1 MRGRLIGVIALG
13 GLGLG
18 LFQGHSQGFSQNPPA
33 PPAARAPAQA
43 DMAAETQAGITKY
56 CTTCHNERVRTAG
69 LSLDAAGVARPGDD
83 AETWE
88 KVLRQ
93 VRAGTM
99 PPPGA
104 VRPPP
109 AFYTRAAAHLARE
122 LEASAAA
129 RPNPGSLPLAHRLTR
144 TEYANAIRDLLALPD
159 LPKELDYATL
169 LPADNASSGFDNLAD
184 TLFVSPATMERYLAA
199 ARKISRAAV
208 GDPDMGV
215 LVNTHMTPVRQPQD
229 GRNEELPF
237 GTRGGL
243 EIDGYFPLDGEY
255 EFKVQTAGVSAEVHQ
270 LEVTVDGERK
280 AITNVSRRAG
290 VPAGPGV
297 AAGEDAP
304 NQSAFRFAV
313 AAGPRSVGVA
323 FLQRSE
329 ALSEAALRPPGR
341 NRGALPSVVSVT
353 ITGPFNATGPGDTP
367 SRRRLFVCRPSTGDA
382 RSGQGPDADE
392 ESACADR
399 ILTRLLRR
407 AYRRDATA
415 EDLRLV
421 RRFYDAGRAE
431 RDFDLG
437 IQRALERVL
446 VSPQFLF
453 RIEQE
458 SAGAAPGSVYRVTD
472 FELASRLSFFLWSS
486 MPDDELLD
494 TAAAGT
500 LRQPEVLRRQVNRML
515 ADPRSR
521 SLVTNFAA
529 QWLFLRDVETK
540 EPDVYLFRDFDEGVR
555 AAFARETELFL
566 DSILRPSTLQQAQG
580 RPEQSRGTTAAQGAP
595 STVDGS
601 TPLTVDPEQGRRVE
615 GRDNRSVLDLL
626 TADYTFLNEA
636 LAKHY
641 GIPHITGSH
650 FRRVALPAGSPRR
663 GLLGHGSILSV
674 TSYSTR
680 TSPVLRGKYVLEN
693 LLASPPPPPPPDV
706 PSLATERSGQPL
718 SMKEAMQL
726 HRASPACAGCH
737 AKMDPIG
744 FALENF
750 DAIGRWRGEENGRP
764 LDVSS
769 ALPDGT
775 VVDGVE
781 GVRRL
786 VLSDPSLF
794 VEAMTGKLL
803 MYALRRNIQHY
814 DQPAIRIIARE
825 SARQNYTFAS
835 LVLGVVSGVPFQ
847 SRMAPRA
854 SQ

>member
-1 MRGRLIGVIALG
+1 MARRRFIAG
-13 GLGLG
+13 IAFAGLGWA
-18 LFQGHSQGFSQNPPA
+18 LFIAHSQGFSQNTA
-33 PPAARAPAQA
+33 GARAGTPAAITENAPDAG
-43 DMAAETQAGITKY
+43 AETQAAIAKY
-56 CTTCHNERVRTAG
+56 CTTCHNERLKTAG
-69 LSLDAAGVARPGDD
+69 LVLNPMDVARAGDQSD
-83 AETWE
+83 IWE

-93 VRAGTM
+93 LRAGTM

-104 VRPPP
+104 PRPPQ
-109 AFYTRAAAHLARE
+109 AFYARAAGYLARE

-144 TEYANAIRDLLALPD
+144 TEYANVVRDLLALPD

-199 ARKISRAAV
+199 ALKISRVAV
-208 GDPDMGV
+208 GDPGMGA
-215 LVNTHMTPVRQPQD
+215 LVNTHLTPVRQSQE
-229 GRNEELPF
+229 GRNEALPF

-243 EIDGYFPLDGEY
+243 HIDGYFPLDAEY
-255 EFKVQTAGVSAEVHQ
+255 EFKVETAGLGADVHQ
-270 LEVTVDGERK
+270 LEISIDGERK
-280 AITNVSRRAG
+280 AITNVSRRPG
-290 VPAGPGV
+290 VPA
-297 AAGEDAP
+297 ADAGDDAP
-304 NQSAFRFAV
+304 NNQGKFRFAV
-313 AAGPRSVGVA
+313 PAGPRSVGVA
-323 FLQRSE
+323 FVERSE
-329 ALSEAALRPPGR
+329 ALSEAPLRPPGR

-367 SRRRLFVCRPSTGDA
+367 SRRRLFVCRPSTREA
-382 RSGQGPDADE
+382 RSGQVPDARE

-399 ILTRLLRR
+399 ILTTLLRR
-407 AYRRDATA
+407 AYRRNVTA
-415 EDLRLV
+415 DDLRRV
-421 RRFYDAGRAE
+421 RHFYEAGRAE

-458 SAGAAPGSVYRVTD
+458 PAGAAPGSVHRITE

-486 MPDDELLD
+486 IPDDELLD
-494 TAAAGT
+494 AAAAGT
-500 LRQPEVLRRQVNRML
+500 LRQPEVLRRQVTRML

-540 EPDVYLFRDFDEGVR
+540 EPDVYLFRDFDESVR
-555 AAFARETELFL
+555 AAFVRETELFL
-566 DSILRPSTLQQAQG
+566 DSILRPS
-580 RPEQSRGTTAAQGAP
+580 E
-595 STVDGS
+595 
-601 TPLTVDPEQGRRVE
+601 
-615 GRDNRSVLDLL
+615 NRSVLELL
-626 TADYTFLNEA
+626 TADYTFLNEP

-641 GIPHITGSH
+641 GIPNITGSH
-650 FRRVALPAGSPRR
+650 FRRVTLPKGSPRR
-663 GLLGHGSILSV
+663 GLLGHGSILSI

-680 TSPVLRGKYVLEN
+680 TSAVLRGKYVLEN
-693 LLASPPPPPPPDV
+693 LLASPPPPPPADV
-706 PSLATERSGQPL
+706 PSLNTERSGKPL

-726 HRASPACAGCH
+726 HRASPGCAGCH

-750 DAIGRWRGEENGRP
+750 DALGRYRAEENGRT
-764 LDVSS
+764 LEVTS

-775 VVDGVE
+775 IVDGVE
-781 GVRRL
+781 GVRQL
-786 VLSDPSLF
+786 VLRDPALF

-803 MYALRRNIQHY
+803 MYALTRNIQRY
-814 DQPAIRIIARE
+814 DQPTIRVIARE

-835 LVLGVVSGVPFQ
+835 LVLGVVNSVPFQ
-847 SRMAPRA
+847 SRMAQAAPR
-854 SQ
+854 

>member
-1 MRGRLIGVIALG
+1 MARRRLIAGIAFA

-18 LFQGHSQGFSQNPPA
+18 LFQGPSQSFTRNSQAFSQNPPD
-33 PPAARAPAQA
+33 ARAETQA
-43 DMAAETQAGITKY
+43 AAAAETQAAITKY
-56 CTTCHNERVRTAG
+56 CTTCHNERLKTAG
-69 LSLDAAGVARPGDD
+69 LVLDPAAVARPGDQS
-83 AETWE
+83 ETWE

-93 VRAGTM
+93 LRAGTM

-104 VRPPP
+104 ARPPQ

-144 TEYANAIRDLLALPD
+144 TEYGNVIRDLLALPD

-169 LPADNASSGFDNLAD
+169 LPGDNASSGFDNLAD

-199 ARKISRAAV
+199 ARKISRVAV
-208 GDPDMGV
+208 GDPEMGA
-215 LVNTHMTPVRQPQD
+215 LVNTHITPVRQPQE

-243 EIDGYFPLDGEY
+243 EIDGYFPLDGDY
-255 EFKVQTAGVSAEVHQ
+255 EFKVQTAGVSGDVHQ
-270 LEVTVDGERK
+270 LEISIDGERK
-280 AITNVSRRAG
+280 AITSVSRTPGA
-290 VPAGPGV
+290 PAGG
-297 AAGEDAP
+297 DAP
-304 NQSAFRFAV
+304 NQGAFRFAV
-313 AAGPRSVGVA
+313 PAGARSVGVA
-323 FLQRSE
+323 FLERSE
-329 ALSEAALRPPGR
+329 ALSEAPLRPPGR
-341 NRGALPSVVSVT
+341 NRGALPSVASVT
-353 ITGPFNATGPGDTP
+353 ITGPFNPTGPGDTP
-367 SRRRLFVCRPSTGDA
+367 SRRRLFVCRPAS
-382 RSGQGPDADE
+382 ADE

-399 ILTRLLRR
+399 ILTTLLRR
-407 AYRRDATA
+407 AYRRDVTA
-415 EDLRLV
+415 DDLGRV
-421 RRFYDAGRAE
+421 RRFYEAGRAE
-431 RDFDLG
+431 RDFELG

-458 SAGAAPGSVYRVTD
+458 AAGAAPGSVYSVGD

-486 MPDDELLD
+486 IPDDELLD
-494 TAAAGT
+494 AARAGT
-500 LRQPEVLRRQVNRML
+500 LRQPDVLRRQVNRML

-566 DSILRPSTLQQAQG
+566 DSILRPSTD
-580 RPEQSRGTTAAQGAP
+580 AQGAP
-595 STVDGS
+595 STV
-601 TPLTVDPEQGRRVE
+601 E
-615 GRDNRSVLDLL
+615 GRENRSVLDLM
-626 TADYTFLNEA
+626 TADYTFLNEP
-636 LAKHY
+636 LARHY

-650 FRRVALPAGSPRR
+650 FRRVTLPEGSPRR
-663 GLLGHGSILSV
+663 GLLGHGSILSI

-706 PSLATERSGQPL
+706 PSLDTERSGQPL
-718 SMKEAMQL
+718 SMKEAMQR
-726 HRASPACAGCH
+726 HRANPSCAGCH

-750 DAIGRWRGEENGRP
+750 DAIGRWRAEQNGRP

-775 VVDGVE
+775 MVDGVE

-786 VLSDPSLF
+786 VLSDPALF

-814 DQPAIRIIARE
+814 DQPAIRVIARE
-825 SARQNYTFAS
+825 SARQNYTFGS

-847 SRMAPRA
+847 SRLAQGAP
-854 SQ
+854 Q

>member
-1 MRGRLIGVIALG
+1 MPRRRLIAVIAFA

-18 LFQGHSQGFSQNPPA
+18 LYQGPSQGFSQNPQN
-33 PPAARAPAQA
+33 PPASRAETPAA
-43 DMAAETQAGITKY
+43 VTAETQAGIAKY
-56 CTTCHNERVRTAG
+56 CTTCHNDRVKTAG
-69 LSLDAAGVARPGDD
+69 LTLDPAGVARPGDQS
-83 AETWE
+83 ETWE

-93 VRAGTM
+93 LRAGTM

-104 VRPPP
+104 ARPPQ

-144 TEYANAIRDLLALPD
+144 TEYANAIRDLLALPH
-159 LPKELDYATL
+159 LPKELDYEML

-184 TLFVSPATMERYLAA
+184 TLFVSPASMERYLAA
-199 ARKISRAAV
+199 AQKISRAAV
-208 GDPDMGV
+208 GDPEIGV
-215 LVNTHMTPVRQPQD
+215 LVNTHITPVRQPQD

-255 EFKVQTAGVSAEVHQ
+255 EFKVQTGGASAEVHQ
-270 LEVTVDGERK
+270 LEISIDGERK
-280 AITNVSRRAG
+280 AVTNVTRRAG
-290 VPAGPGV
+290 VPAAADA
-297 AAGEDAP
+297 AAGEEVP
-304 NQSAFRFAV
+304 NQTAFRFAV
-313 AAGPRSVGVA
+313 PAGPRSVGVA
-323 FLQRSE
+323 FVQRSE
-329 ALSEAALRPPGR
+329 ALSESPLRPPGR

-353 ITGPFNATGPGDTP
+353 ITGPFKATGPGDTP
-367 SRRRLFVCRPSTGDA
+367 TRRRLFTCRPASVA
-382 RSGQGPDADE
+382 E

-399 ILTRLLRR
+399 ILTTLLRR
-407 AYRRDATA
+407 AYRRNVTA
-415 EDLRLV
+415 DDLRLV
-421 RRFYDAGRAE
+421 RRFYEAGRAE

-458 SAGAAPGSVYRVTD
+458 AAGVTSGSVYRVSD

-486 MPDDELLD
+486 IPDDELLD
-494 TAAAGT
+494 AAARGT
-500 LRQPEVLRRQVNRML
+500 LRQPDVLRRQVNRML
-515 ADPRSR
+515 EDSRSR

-566 DSILRPSTLQQAQG
+566 DSILR
-580 RPEQSRGTTAAQGAP
+580 E
-595 STVDGS
+595 
-601 TPLTVDPEQGRRVE
+601 
-615 GRDNRSVLDLL
+615 NRSVLDLM
-626 TADYTFLNEA
+626 TADYSFLNEP

-650 FRRVALPAGSPRR
+650 FRRVTLPKDSPRR
-663 GLLGHGSILSV
+663 GLLGQGSILSV

-718 SMKEAMQL
+718 SMKDAMQL
-726 HRASPACAGCH
+726 HRASPTCAGCH

-750 DAIGRWRGEENGRP
+750 DAIGRWRGDQNGQP

-775 VVDGVE
+775 TVDGVE

-786 VLSDPSLF
+786 VLRDPALF

-803 MYALRRNIQHY
+803 MYALGRNIQHY
-814 DQPAIRIIARE
+814 DQPAIRVIARDA
-825 SARQNYTFAS
+825 ARQNYTFGS

-847 SRMAPRA
+847 SRMAQAAP
-854 SQ
+854 Q

>member
-1 MRGRLIGVIALG
+1 MAVSTCSGLRYTWPPCARRLIAGIAFA

-18 LFQGHSQGFSQNPPA
+18 LFLGHSQGFSQNPPEPA
-33 PPAARAPAQA
+33 PNRPRPLRRTRPTPAPKRRRRIA
-43 DMAAETQAGITKY
+43 KY
-56 CTTCHNERVRTAG
+56 CATCHNERLRTAG
-69 LSLDAAGVARPGDD
+69 LALDPAGVARPGDQS
-83 AETWE
+83 ETWE

-93 VRAGTM
+93 LRAGTM

-104 VRPPP
+104 ARPPQ
-109 AFYTRAAAHLARE
+109 AFYTRAAAYLARE

-144 TEYANAIRDLLALPD
+144 TEYGNVIRDLLALPD

-199 ARKISRAAV
+199 ARKISRVAV
-208 GDPDMGV
+208 GDPEMGV
-215 LVNTHMTPVRQPQD
+215 LVNTHITPVRQPQD

-255 EFKVQTAGVSAEVHQ
+255 EFKVADGRRRGATSISWRSASTASARPSRTSRGGQ
-270 LEVTVDGERK
+270 
-280 AITNVSRRAG
+280 AFRRAG
-290 VPAGPGV
+290 RCAEPGRLPLRRAGGAAQRGRRLPGAQRGAV
-297 AAGEDAP
+297 RGSAA
-304 NQSAFRFAV
+304 
-313 AAGPRSVGVA
+313 AAGPEPWRPALGRVGDHHRSV
-323 FLQRSE
+323 QRD
-329 ALSEAALRPPGR
+329 G
-341 NRGALPSVVSVT
+341 
-353 ITGPFNATGPGDTP
+353 
-367 SRRRLFVCRPSTGDA
+367 SRRHAQPPAAVRVPA
-382 RSGQGPDADE
+382 RQRRAE

-399 ILTRLLRR
+399 ILTTLLRR
-407 AYRRDATA
+407 AYRRDVTA
-415 EDLRLV
+415 DDLRRV
-421 RRFYDAGRAE
+421 RRFYEAGRAE

-458 SAGAAPGSVYRVTD
+458 PAGAAPGSVYRVSD

-486 MPDDELLD
+486 IPDDELLD
-494 TAAAGT
+494 AAAAGT
-500 LRQPEVLRRQVNRML
+500 LRQPDVLRRQVNRML

-555 AAFARETELFL
+555 AAFVRETELFL
-566 DSILRPSTLQQAQG
+566 DSILR
-580 RPEQSRGTTAAQGAP
+580 E
-595 STVDGS
+595 
-601 TPLTVDPEQGRRVE
+601 
-615 GRDNRSVLDLL
+615 NRSVLDLM
-626 TADYTFLNEA
+626 TADYTFLNEP

-650 FRRVALPAGSPRR
+650 FRRVTLPKGSPRR
-663 GLLGHGSILSV
+663 GLLGHGSILSI

-680 TSPVLRGKYVLEN
+680 TSAVLRGKYVLEN

-706 PSLATERSGQPL
+706 PSLNTERSGQPL

-726 HRASPACAGCH
+726 HRANPACAGCH

-750 DAIGRWRGEENGRP
+750 DATRAVARRGERP
-764 LDVSS
+764 
-769 ALPDGT
+769 
-775 VVDGVE
+775 
-781 GVRRL
+781 
-786 VLSDPSLF
+786 
-794 VEAMTGKLL
+794 
-803 MYALRRNIQHY
+803 
-814 DQPAIRIIARE
+814 
-825 SARQNYTFAS
+825 SARR
-835 LVLGVVSGVPFQ
+835 VE
-847 SRMAPRA
+847 RA
-854 SQ
+854 AGRHDG

>member
-1 MRGRLIGVIALG
+1 
-13 GLGLG
+13 LGLS
-18 LFQGHSQGFSQNPPA
+18 LDSSQGFSQNPPDA
-33 PPAARAPAQA
+33 RRAAPAAVTQSPP
-43 DMAAETQAGITKY
+43 DVAAETQAAITKY

-69 LSLDAAGVARPGDD
+69 LVLDPEGVAHPGEQ

-93 VRAGTM
+93 LRAGTM

-109 AFYTRAAAHLARE
+109 AFYTRAAAYFATE

-129 RPNPGSLPLAHRLTR
+129 RPNPGSIPLAHRLTR
-144 TEYANAIRDLLALPD
+144 TEYGNVIRDLLALPD
-159 LPKELDYATL
+159 LPRELDYTTL

-184 TLFVSPATMERYLAA
+184 TLFVSPAAMERYLAA
-199 ARKISRAAV
+199 ARKISRVAV
-208 GDPDMGV
+208 GDPDMGA
-215 LVNTHMTPVRQPQD
+215 LVNTHVTPVRQPQER
-229 GRNEELPF
+229 RNEELPF

-243 EIDGYFPLDGEY
+243 QIDGYFPLSGEY
-255 EFKVQTAGVSAEVHQ
+255 EFKVETAGVGADVHQ
-270 LEVTVDGERK
+270 LEISIDGERK

-290 VPAGPGV
+290 VPAGD
-297 AAGEDAP
+297 AAP
-304 NQSAFRFAV
+304 NQGAFRFAV
-313 AAGPRSVGVA
+313 PAGPRSVGVA
-323 FLQRSE
+323 FVERSL
-329 ALSEAALRPPGR
+329 ALSETPLRPPGR

-367 SRRRLFVCRPSTGDA
+367 SRRRLFVCRPTTAG
-382 RSGQGPDADE
+382 E
-392 ESACADR
+392 EAACADR
-399 ILTRLLRR
+399 ILTTLLRR
-407 AYRRDATA
+407 AYRRTVTPD
-415 EDLRLV
+415 DLRRV
-421 RRFYDAGRAE
+421 RTFYEAGRAE

-458 SAGAAPGSVYRVTD
+458 PAGVAPGSVNRVSD

-486 MPDDELLD
+486 IPDDELLD
-494 TAAAGT
+494 VAAAGT
-500 LRQPEVLRRQVNRML
+500 LRQPDVLRRQVNRML

-555 AAFARETELFL
+555 AAFVRETELFL
-566 DSILRPSTLQQAQG
+566 DSILR
-580 RPEQSRGTTAAQGAP
+580 
-595 STVDGS
+595 
-601 TPLTVDPEQGRRVE
+601 
-615 GRDNRSVLDLL
+615 DNRSVLDVL
-626 TADYTFLNEA
+626 TADYTFLNEP
-636 LAKHY
+636 LARHY

-650 FRRVALPAGSPRR
+650 FRRVTLPKESPRR
-663 GLLGHGSILSV
+663 GLLGHGSVLSI
-674 TSYSTR
+674 TAYSTR

-693 LLASPPPPPPPDV
+693 LLASPPPPPPADV
-706 PSLATERSGQPL
+706 PSLDTERSGKPL

-726 HRASPACAGCH
+726 HRASPSCAGCH

-750 DAIGRWRGEENGRP
+750 DALGRWRAEENGRP

-775 VVDGVE
+775 TVDGVE

-786 VLSDPSLF
+786 VLRDPALF

-814 DQPAIRIIARE
+814 DQPTIRVIARE
-825 SARQNYTFAS
+825 AARQNYTFAS
-835 LVLGVVSGVPFQ
+835 LVLGAVSSVPFQ
-847 SRMAPRA
+847 SRLTQRLPERRVAARRDQPVLA
-854 SQ
+854 SRPAQAGRPGGVP